1 MQEGAVMR
9 ERIEKSYYG
18 FKAVRYIAFSLIGI
32 GIIVITIAA
41 FLTSLAYP
49 TWALILCWILG
60 VILLI
65 AGILWHL
72 FMGFAANPRKIQ
84 LLQRDF
90 LERLERIW
98 DGTGKVLDIGTG
110 SGRTAIEIAKHFP
123 EAQIVGM
130 DLWSKGWRFFG
141 VSKAQAET
149 NSRIENVS
157 NRCVFQQGNALD
169 MPFKDREFQLVVS
182 SFVFHEIGIYDRTE
196 LFREAIRVLAPGC
209 IFMILDVF
217 NSLDKVYKAG
227 NISELLEK
235 IEGLGVEEVE
245 HKSLKEAGIRLG
257 GMAHFWRIAYISGR
271 KPKKE

>member
-1 MQEGAVMR
+1 MR

-32 GIIVITIAA
+32 GIIVISVAA
-41 FLTSLAYP
+41 VLTSLSYP
-49 TWALILCWILG
+49 TFTLILCWILG

-72 FMGFAANPRKIQ
+72 FMGFACNPRKIE

-98 DGTGKVLDIGTG
+98 DGNGKVLDIGTG
-110 SGRTAIEIAKHFP
+110 SGRAAIEIAKHFP

-149 NSRIENVS
+149 NARVENVS

-169 MPFKDREFQLVVS
+169 MPFEDREFQLVVS
-182 SFVFHEIGIYDRTE
+182 SFVFHEIGIPDRTE

-217 NSLDKVYKAG
+217 NSLDKAYKTG
-227 NISELLEK
+227 KISELLKK
-235 IEGLGVEEVE
+235 IEGLGAEDVE
-245 HKSLKEAGIRLG
+245 HISLKEAGIRLG
-257 GMAHFWRIAYISGR
+257 GMAHIWRIAYISGR
-271 KPKKE
+271 KPKK

>member
-1 MQEGAVMR
+1 MR

-18 FKAVRYIAFSLIGI
+18 FKAVRYIAFSLTGI
-32 GIIVITIAA
+32 GIIVIVIAA
-41 FLTSLAYP
+41 VLTSLAYP
-49 TWALILCWILG
+49 TWVLILCWILG
-60 VILLI
+60 GISLI

-72 FMGFAANPRKIQ
+72 FMGFAANPRKIE

-98 DGTGKVLDIGTG
+98 DGKGKVLDIGTG
-110 SGRTAIEIAKHFP
+110 SGRVAIEVAKHFP
-123 EAQIVGM
+123 EAQIVGT
-130 DLWSKGWRFFG
+130 DLWSKSWRFFG

-157 NRCVFQQGNALD
+157 NRCVFQHGNALD
-169 MPFKDREFQLVVS
+169 MPFEDREFQLVVS
-182 SFVFHEIGIYDRTE
+182 SFVFHEIGIPDRTE

-217 NSLDKVYKAG
+217 NSLDKAYKAG

-235 IEGLGVEEVE
+235 IEGLGAEDVE
-245 HKSLKEAGIRLG
+245 HRSLKEAGVRLG
-257 GMAHFWRIAYISGR
+257 GMTHFWRIAYVSGT
-271 KPKKE
+271 KPRNG